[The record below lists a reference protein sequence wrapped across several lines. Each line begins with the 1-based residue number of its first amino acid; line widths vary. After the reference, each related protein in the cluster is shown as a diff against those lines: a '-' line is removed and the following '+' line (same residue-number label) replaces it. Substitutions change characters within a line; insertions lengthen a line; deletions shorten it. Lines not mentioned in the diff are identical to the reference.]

1 MPNSIVIHE
10 HGGPEVMKWE
20 EISLQNPG
28 RGEVLI
34 NQTKVGLN
42 FIDIY
47 QRSGVYPLDL
57 PSSIGMEGVGVV
69 ESIGEGVENVKV
81 GDRIGYVMGTPGAY
95 AENRL
100 YPADSLI
107 KLPDYLSDS
116 QAASV
121 LLKGLTVSYP
131 VSYTH
136 LTLPT
141 KA

>member
-47 QRSGVYPLDL
+47 QR
-57 PSSIGMEGVGVV
+57 
-69 ESIGEGVENVKV
+69 
-81 GDRIGYVMGTPGAY
+81 
-95 AENRL
+95 
-100 YPADSLI
+100 
-107 KLPDYLSDS
+107 
-116 QAASV
+116 
-121 LLKGLTVSYP
+121 
-131 VSYTH
+131 
-136 LTLPT
+136 
-141 KA
+141 

>member
-10 HGGPEVMKWE
+10 HGEPEVMKWE
-20 EISLQNPG
+20 EIPLQNPG

-57 PSSIGMEGVGVV
+57 PSSIGMEGVG
-69 ESIGEGVENVKV
+69 
-81 GDRIGYVMGTPGAY
+81 A
-95 AENRL
+95 
-100 YPADSLI
+100 
-107 KLPDYLSDS
+107 
-116 QAASV
+116 
-121 LLKGLTVSYP
+121 